1 MEVVWSEFH
10 SFENRTQ
17 FMKEISMELNCVFS
31 KFYSF
36 GFLKFT
42 LKTSHN
48 RELGSSFLN
57 NLPILRIL

>member
-1 MEVVWSEFH
+1 MS
-10 SFENRTQ
+10 
-17 FMKEISMELNCVFS
+17 EISMEPNYVFS

-48 RELGSSFLN
+48 SELGSSFLN